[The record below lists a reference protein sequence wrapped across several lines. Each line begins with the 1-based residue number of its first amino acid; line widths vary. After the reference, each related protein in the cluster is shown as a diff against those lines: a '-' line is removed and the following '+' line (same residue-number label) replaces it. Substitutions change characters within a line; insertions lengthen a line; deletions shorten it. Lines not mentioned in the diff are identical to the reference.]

1 MFTHLYRQSISC
13 ILSTVLLGNTLYAEG
28 IVVDSAAGIPY
39 RPMVESTANAIP
51 LINIV
56 TPNTSGLSHNKFTEF
71 NIEQRGVI
79 FNNATS
85 AVQTQLGGW
94 VQGNANLGTTPAR
107 VILNEV
113 TGTSRSLLR
122 GYGEVAGHRA
132 DLIIANP
139 NGITVNGGGFINTPR
154 ATLTTGTP
162 EFSGDT
168 LRGFHVQRGDI
179 LIEGDGIN
187 ASNIEQVELYTK
199 ALQLNAKIHAKK
211 LDTVTG
217 ENTIARDGTVTSDNV
232 IGTEEFSIDSSALG
246 GIYGSTIRLVG
257 TDKGVGVN
265 LPQITYASD
274 SLELTADG
282 KIIIGSAYGTNKID
296 VSSGQD
302 AITLTTDVATNAL
315 TLTASK
321 ALLNTGKIS
330 VNNASIHADTLT
342 NDTGATFAAQT
353 LDATVGKT
361 LTNNGELIAQAA
373 SIATYD
379 LLNNGSMVTDTIVL
393 DIDHSLANTGLLSA
407 YTQMDIRASDM
418 SSGVS
423 AEVVAKDL
431 TITLDNGFSNEGTI
445 GAEAMS
451 LTSNTFLNQG
461 DIYTDTINILSNQMV
476 QNGGTVSASLSAAIE
491 TKSLTNTSGATISST
506 ALNMNVDED
515 IANAGSII
523 AHNGSMNA
531 DNVENRGSLIVDT
544 ANLDVVHSLTNTGV
558 ISGSEK
564 ITLHASDMT
573 NSASAE
579 IAAKEMEIM
588 LSDNFSNSGEFI
600 SDTVSLNAHSLTNIG
615 EMYGSVMSMELTD
628 SITNQGTLSAFTE
641 LDLHTASL
649 ANQSGATLEA
659 TTLNAEATSG
669 MNNQGMFRASA
680 LSLVTPTLT
689 NDATILADTLAIE
702 ATNVTNNALLKGSDS
717 AYITVNN
724 TITNNGGIVGGNQ
737 LAIHAN
743 TITNNEVLYSAN
755 SIDLSASNTF
765 LNSEGSMIKSA
776 GSITVHD
783 TGTLRN
789 EAARIEADGDISIRA
804 REVENLSSKT
814 PTKSSSSSSVKIVDN
829 YAPDWRDIRTTDTT
843 TETIDKTGYQP
854 AYILSGNN
862 MLINAAIHNRYSMIA
877 ADGNLYLSGSLNNEA
892 AIDAH
897 EVIDISHYV
906 EHYEKHGTFGHHA
919 WYHNYSYYEHF
930 DTIIDHLYSTIQSG
944 GSIYGN
950 LISVNNADVVSGSPV
965 TNISSQ
971 SIASPTVGSISSTGV
986 TYRSTDTSAHDTLY
1000 RLPDGKY
1007 GEFVRVSNPA
1017 LPYLIESNP
1026 LYTDFNTFIS
1036 SDYIMSRLHLDTAAN
1051 TKRLGDARY
1060 ETQLVRDAVFRL
1072 TGERYLAGFGSD
1084 TAQYQSLMDNALA
1097 VSSDLN
1103 LELGVSLSASQVAA
1117 LNRDIV
1123 WMEEREVSGQKVL
1136 VPVVYLASLKNQE
1149 LTPGGK
1155 IIAGDDMQLAV
1166 LEAINNAG
1174 EIRARGTL
1182 LAQADSLTNM
1192 GGTIKS
1198 ASDILMH
1205 ATNDITNTGGTI
1217 SGDNVALVSD
1227 NGAIVSRTAIKS
1239 LDLGNRIGTSGNLS
1253 LAGERASIQASGDM
1267 LISAKNDIT
1276 LIGSE
1281 TSAGGTIALESEN
1294 VTLSALEQNTHYKT
1308 TWNKG
1313 SSEIE
1318 SVKQHASTLTAS
1330 GDVSI
1335 DAAKDVTV
1343 HSSNIA
1349 GNNVTLNARDNV
1361 NITASN
1367 DREFKDVHT
1376 SYKGTFGSGSS
1387 RDMNLKESVVSSSIN
1402 GNNIA
1407 ITSGKDT
1414 TLQAANLKATENI
1427 QVDAAGDIN
1436 ILAQA
1441 YREGEL
1447 HYSKKKGFGG
1457 FSSSVSLDQ
1466 SDALKLHEA
1475 TVKTE
1480 AKNIIM
1486 NSGKDINVVASDV
1499 SAGDV
1504 LGLKAAQN
1512 INVLSDE
1519 EKNTE
1524 QHYSKKTGLSLG
1536 FSDGM
1541 LTVAE
1546 EKQTQDAKA
1555 SITQKS
1561 ATLSGKTVTVE
1572 AGQDVTS
1579 IGSIIAAS
1587 AIDINAQRD
1596 VNLLSATESANHE
1609 HKESIAKAGIG
1620 VTLNMNEA
1628 SLFAGVVTK
1637 SDKLGEGQTQ
1647 EVGSQLVGDNITVQ
1661 SGNNTNVLA
1670 SNVVANNDVAIQADK
1685 NINILSQDATA
1696 YKNQVHEELKAGIK
1710 VGVQQHVTD
1719 AAKQL
1724 ASNAQS
1730 LPKSDNAVNA
1740 ASTVLRSI
1748 DLVSN
1753 TLSHSVSAGFDAIA
1767 EMSKNETSSQSTSA
1781 QSSTIVAGHDIAL
1794 DATNE
1799 INVAGSDV
1807 VSGNKISMNAEAIT
1821 LKSSEQTASSSSSD
1835 KSGSLKV
1842 TLFGTREGQVDASY
1856 AQSKNRSNDTIQRDT
1871 YVSANDVAIT
1881 TSGDAT
1887 LQGAHVSGNTV
1898 TANVGG
1904 NLNLISVQD
1913 TGSSKGDSESIS
1925 ISTAGSVSVGAGKSS
1940 SSKAWVEEQTGI
1952 IATKQADITVAGNT
1966 DLQGAIIATKDTNGN
1981 DVNNVHLTTGTLS
1994 ASDISDHD
2002 KSTSMNVGLG
2012 NISVTQFQTNS
2023 KGTTGG
2029 TLEAGYGYSDKE
2041 QINRATIGGGIITLT
2056 NQESVPDTLN
2066 RDIIKAQEI
2075 TKDESENYDIYA
2087 SQNSINSVLNPTQTV
2102 ENWKQSAKDMGLS
2115 VYKEI
2120 TENLPNGDSGGLA
2133 GVVGKGLDAAGGIGL
2148 LPSQGNGGGYV
2159 TQIAT
2164 QLTGDNRNMIILKD
2178 KQQLLAMGIPETDI
2192 REVIQT
2198 NKITGEEI
2206 HVYTTNPNKA
2216 VRIDEQQI
2224 ESDPLGDYKIHVSSE
2239 AIKEAKLDHLFTNGM
2254 FNPVDVAIYNQQT
2267 QQGGANSVLNYNQTH
2282 GIVGDFIED
2291 VQDHLTSNTGLSVLG
2306 TGGSRQTGKVIDQMA
2321 TITNGNLTVGAHSQG
2336 TMMTQN
2342 GMNLYKDDLKEIM
2355 KNNLNSQLLVG
2366 YAGSPVNQG
2375 VAADLVMDI
2384 YGGMQGLETRFGKD
2398 QAKISNVF
2406 RSQVNPQDLVGS
2418 LLGWQSAGVNQN
2430 DNVLLNIGESFLR
2443 LPSLFI
2449 PSENNPSPHSYY
2461 PCIIGC
2467 GDESVTQDIKNF
2479 YNPKTD
2485 AGQTPLIDYYK
2496 TLNVDLNLYTKDKQ

>member
-28 IVVDSAAGIPY
+28 IVVDSTAAVKY
-39 RPMVESTANAIP
+39 RSMVELTANAIP

-187 ASNIEQVELYTK
+187 ASNIDQVELYTK

-246 GIYGSTIRLVG
+246 GIYADTIRLVG
-257 TDKGVGVN
+257 TDRGVGVN

-274 SLELTADG
+274 SLELTVDG
-282 KIIIGSAYGTNKID
+282 RIILGTAIAENTLRTKSASLTLNDKMYSSDIGIIATEAMTNK
-296 VSSGQD
+296 
-302 AITLTTDVATNAL
+302 
-315 TLTASK
+315 
-321 ALLNTGKIS
+321 
-330 VNNASIHADTLT
+330 
-342 NDTGATFAAQT
+342 
-353 LDATVGKT
+353 
-361 LTNNGELIAQAA
+361 GELIAQTA
-373 SIATYD
+373 SITA
-379 LLNNGSMVTDTIVL
+379 
-393 DIDHSLANTGLLSA
+393 
-407 YTQMDIRASDM
+407 Q
-418 SSGVS
+418 
-423 AEVVAKDL
+423 
-431 TITLDNGFSNEGTI
+431 
-445 GAEAMS
+445 
-451 LTSNTFLNQG
+451 
-461 DIYTDTINILSNQMV
+461 
-476 QNGGTVSASLSAAIE
+476 
-491 TKSLTNTSGATISST
+491 SLTNTSGAVISST
-506 ALNMNVDED
+506 TLNMNVEEE

-531 DNVENRGSLIVDT
+531 DNMENSGSLIVDT

-579 IAAKEMEIM
+579 MAAKEMEIV

-669 MNNQGMFRASA
+669 MNNQGMLRASA

-689 NDATILADTLAIE
+689 NNATILADTLAIE

-717 AYITVNN
+717 AHITVNN
-724 TITNNGGIVGGNQ
+724 TITNNGGIVGGNE
-737 LAIHAN
+737 LAIHGR

-755 SIDLSASNTF
+755 AIDLSASTTLRNT
-765 LNSEGSMIKSA
+765 EGSLIKSA
-776 GSITVHD
+776 DSITIHD

-789 EAARIEADGDISIRA
+789 EAARIEADGDIRIQA
-804 REVENLSSKT
+804 VTLENLST
-814 PTKSSSSSSVKIVDN
+814 TIPTKSSSSSTVSILDN
-829 YAPDWRDIRTTDTT
+829 FAPDWRDWRTTVTA

-854 AYILSGNN
+854 AYILSGGN
-862 MLINAAIHNRYSMIA
+862 MMINSATHNRYSMIA
-877 ADGNLYLSGSLNNEA
+877 ADGNLYLLGSLNNEA
-892 AIDAH
+892 AINAH
-897 EVIDISHYV
+897 EVSDVSHYV

-930 DTIIDHLYSTIQSG
+930 DTIIDHLYSTIQAG

-965 TNISSQ
+965 TNFSSQ

-986 TYRSTDTSAHDTLY
+986 TYRSTDTSAHNTLY

-1084 TAQYQSLMDNALA
+1084 TTQYQSLMDNALA
-1097 VSSDLN
+1097 VSGDLN

-1155 IIAGDDMQLAV
+1155 IIAGGDIQLAV
-1166 LEAINNAG
+1166 SEGLHNGG
-1174 EIRARGTL
+1174 EIRAGGTL
-1182 LAQADSLTNM
+1182 LVEADSLTNT

-1198 ASDILMH
+1198 TSDMLLH
-1205 ATNDITNTGGTI
+1205 TTNDITNTGGTI

-1267 LISAKNDIT
+1267 LVSAKNDIT

-1318 SVKQHASTLTAS
+1318 SVKQHSSTLTAS
-1330 GDVSI
+1330 GDISI

-1349 GNNVTLNARDNV
+1349 GNNVVLNAGENV

-1387 RDMNLKESVVSSSIN
+1387 RDMSLKESVVSSSIN

-1414 TLQAANLKATENI
+1414 TLQAANLKAQENI
-1427 QVDAAGDIN
+1427 QVNAAGDIN

-1441 YREGEL
+1441 YREASL
-1447 HYSKKKGFGG
+1447 HQESKSSFGG
-1457 FSSSVSLDQ
+1457 LVSSASLD
-1466 SDALKLHEA
+1466 STDAIKLREA
-1475 TVKTE
+1475 IVKTE

-1499 SAGDV
+1499 SAGDA
-1504 LGLKAAQN
+1504 LSLSSTGDTNILAGQESSQN
-1512 INVLSDE
+1512 E
-1519 EKNTE
+1519 
-1524 QHYSKKTGLSLG
+1524 HWSKKSGFFSGGGNIYSSEFDLKGNADITAKGSTLDGNTVTVTSGNDTRVQGSSVVGENDVALNAGKNLTIESANERHTFEELHESSGFGIYGSSGGLG
-1536 FSDGM
+1536 FTIGQQAKKDALNNDATLQSQSRSLVGSINGDLTLKVADSVAVKGSDLVAGNDM
-1541 LTVAE
+1541 SIQAKNVTLQESEDATKTKETHEFRQSGLTVALTGSVVSAA
-1546 EKQTQDAKA
+1546 QTANQMNQASQKTDNDRLKA
-1555 SITQKS
+1555 
-1561 ATLSGKTVTVE
+1561 L
-1572 AGQDVTS
+1572 
-1579 IGSIIAAS
+1579 AAMTTGLG
-1587 AIDINAQRD
+1587 A
-1596 VNLLSATESANHE
+1596 LSAY
-1609 HKESIAKAGIG
+1609 
-1620 VTLNMNEA
+1620 
-1628 SLFAGVVTK
+1628 
-1637 SDKLGEGQTQ
+1637 
-1647 EVGSQLVGDNITVQ
+1647 GD
-1661 SGNNTNVLA
+1661 
-1670 SNVVANNDVAIQADK
+1670 
-1685 NINILSQDATA
+1685 
-1696 YKNQVHEELKAGIK
+1696 
-1710 VGVQQHVTD
+1710 
-1719 AAKQL
+1719 
-1724 ASNAQS
+1724 
-1730 LPKSDNAVNA
+1730 
-1740 ASTVLRSI
+1740 
-1748 DLVSN
+1748 
-1753 TLSHSVSAGFDAIA
+1753 
-1767 EMSKNETSSQSTSA
+1767 
-1781 QSSTIVAGHDIAL
+1781 
-1794 DATNE
+1794 
-1799 INVAGSDV
+1799 VAGSGTNAIG
-1807 VSGNKISMNAEAIT
+1807 VSATIGNTQSKSESTSQSLVHSGSNATAGGDIAIIATGDGANSDITISGSDISAGKNITLKADDAIT
-1821 LKSSEQTASSSSSD
+1821 LTASQDTYSNRSSSSSS
-1835 KSGSLKV
+1835 SGGVGVAATVGS
-1842 TLFGTREGQVDASY
+1842 GGGQLGFTANASMGRGRTNGDDALINNTHIT
-1856 AQSKNRSNDTIQRDT
+1856 ANDTLTISSGGDT
-1871 YVSANDVAIT
+1871 T
-1881 TSGDAT
+1881 LKGAT
-1887 LQGAHVSGNTV
+1887 AKAETIK
-1898 TANVGG
+1898 ADVGG
-1904 NLNLISVQD
+1904 NLAIESLQD
-1913 TGSSKGDSESIS
+1913 TSTYASKSQNVGGSATVGWGGASGSVSYGQTDVKSDYASVNEQSGLNAGNGGFQINVANNTDLKGGVIS
-1925 ISTAGSVSVGAGKSS
+1925 SSQSAIDNNKNSLTTATLTTNDINNHADYKASSVSVSVGSDAGGVNISGAGAGFDKGSASGTTKSAIS
-1940 SSKAWVEEQTGI
+1940 SANVTITDDAKQLSLTGQTAQET
-1952 IATKQADITVAGNT
+1952 IASINT
-1966 DLQGAIIATKDTNGN
+1966 DTTNANQNITPIFDASKVTGEVEATAQIMQ
-1981 DVNNVHLTTGTLS
+1981 S
-1994 ASDISDHD
+1994 F
-2002 KSTSMNVGLG
+2002 
-2012 NISVTQFQTNS
+2012 TQYAP
-2023 KGTTGG
+2023 K
-2029 TLEAGYGYSDKE
+2029 AVADYS
-2041 QINRATIGGGIITLT
+2041 
-2056 NQESVPDTLN
+2056 
-2066 RDIIKAQEI
+2066 
-2075 TKDESENYDIYA
+2075 
-2087 SQNSINSVLNPTQTV
+2087 
-2102 ENWKQSAKDMGLS
+2102 SAKASELR
-2115 VYKEI
+2115 KEGKEEEAKKWDEGGAYRVAAHTI
-2120 TENLPNGDSGGLA
+2120 VGGLA
-2133 GVVGKGLDAAGGIGL
+2133 GDIAGALGAGTSAATIPAVGDMINSTDLPSEVKQTLVALAGTAIGAAAGATTGDGGALTGGATGYAQTVNNYLSEGQKDQRTKQLGSCQGNSDCVKAVKDYWNKIDNKTTMIGKIASDAWSGIGKGINDGVPEMWENTPWYAKGPLVHAGGITGL
-2148 LPSQGNGGGYV
+2148 GVYNGGVLATGAFLDNPAAY
-2159 TQIAT
+2159 TQGAIDVIEAY
-2164 QLTGDNRNMIILKD
+2164 LPGPPPMSEV
-2178 KQQLLAMGIPETDI
+2178 GI
-2192 REVIQT
+2192 
-2198 NKITGEEI
+2198 
-2206 HVYTTNPNKA
+2206 
-2216 VRIDEQQI
+2216 
-2224 ESDPLGDYKIHVSSE
+2224 
-2239 AIKEAKLDHLFTNGM
+2239 
-2254 FNPVDVAIYNQQT
+2254 
-2267 QQGGANSVLNYNQTH
+2267 GA
-2282 GIVGDFIED
+2282 
-2291 VQDHLTSNTGLSVLG
+2291 
-2306 TGGSRQTGKVIDQMA
+2306 
-2321 TITNGNLTVGAHSQG
+2321 
-2336 TMMTQN
+2336 TMMFMGYEHEDTIEGFKQS
-2342 GMNLYKDDLKEIM
+2342 YEAVKKSAKEWFS
-2355 KNNLNSQLLVG
+2355 K
-2366 YAGSPVNQG
+2366 
-2375 VAADLVMDI
+2375 
-2384 YGGMQGLETRFGKD
+2384 
-2398 QAKISNVF
+2398 
-2406 RSQVNPQDLVGS
+2406 
-2418 LLGWQSAGVNQN
+2418 
-2430 DNVLLNIGESFLR
+2430 
-2443 LPSLFI
+2443 
-2449 PSENNPSPHSYY
+2449 
-2461 PCIIGC
+2461 
-2467 GDESVTQDIKNF
+2467 
-2479 YNPKTD
+2479 
-2485 AGQTPLIDYYK
+2485 
-2496 TLNVDLNLYTKDKQ
+2496 